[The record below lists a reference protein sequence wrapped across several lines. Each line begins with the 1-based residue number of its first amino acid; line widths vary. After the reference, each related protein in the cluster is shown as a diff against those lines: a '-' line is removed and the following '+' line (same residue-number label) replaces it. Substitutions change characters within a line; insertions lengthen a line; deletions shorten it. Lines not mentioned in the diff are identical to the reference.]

1 MIDKN
6 SWGEYLWHTIHF
18 VSLGYPIKP
27 SINDKKYYK
36 NFYENL
42 KNVLPCQ
49 ECSEHYEKNLKK
61 YNIDNFLDTR
71 EKLFE
76 WTILIHNEVNKML
89 GKSEWSV
96 KEAYNYYINPFF
108 NLKNSTRCFS
118 NSYFIVVI
126 LLIIILLIILYKNNL
141 FKFKFKK

>member
-18 VSLGYPIKP
+18 VSLGYPTNP
-27 SINDKKYYK
+27 SSNDKKYYK

-42 KNVLPCQ
+42 KNVIPCQ
-49 ECSEHYEKNLKK
+49 ECSEHYAENLKK
-61 YNIDNFLDTR
+61 YNIDNFLSTR

-76 WTILIHNEVNKML
+76 WTILIHNEVNRML

-96 KEAYNYYINPFF
+96 KEAYKYYTNPFF
-108 NLKNSTRCFS
+108 NLKNSTKCFS
-118 NSYFIVVI
+118 NSYFLIVL
-126 LLIIILLIILYKNNL
+126 LLIFILLIILYKNNL
-141 FKFKFKK
+141 FKLKFKK

>member
-18 VSLGYPIKP
+18 VSLGYPNNP
-27 SINDKKYYK
+27 SSNDKKYYK
-36 NFYENL
+36 DFYVNL

-49 ECSEHYEKNLKK
+49 ECSEHYEENLKK
-61 YNIDNFLDTR
+61 YNIDKFLDTR

-76 WTILIHNEVNKML
+76 WTILIHNEVNRML

-96 KEAYNYYINPFF
+96 KEAYSYYTNPLF
-108 NLKNSTRCFS
+108 NLKNSTKCFS
-118 NSYFIVVI
+118 NSYFIVII
-126 LLIIILLIILYKNNL
+126 LLLIILLIILYKKNL
-141 FKFKFKK
+141 FKFNFKK